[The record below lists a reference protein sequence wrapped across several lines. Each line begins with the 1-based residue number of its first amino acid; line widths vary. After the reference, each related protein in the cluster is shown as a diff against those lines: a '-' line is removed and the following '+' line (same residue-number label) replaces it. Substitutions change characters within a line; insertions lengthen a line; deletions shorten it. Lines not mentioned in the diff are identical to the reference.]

1 MTNIEKLNE
10 QGKLAEF
17 VLDYA
22 KSSVDYAKFDL
33 ADYGAF
39 NSFKRRYNIDE
50 KEWISTWLLAEVEE
64 STRIAPGTRV
74 KKTYTRM
81 KDNAPFVI
89 YGTVTQV
96 INDTKG
102 EHILVEWDDIE
113 SFKTMEV
120 IGQDSVEVVE
130 E

>member
-1 MTNIEKLNE
+1 MTNIEKLNAE
-10 QGKLAEF
+10 GRLTEF

-22 KSSVDYAKFDL
+22 KARTEDEWYNFASKYKIKHGMPVTKWL
-33 ADYGAF
+33 MAD
-39 NSFKRRYNIDE
+39 
-50 KEWISTWLLAEVEE
+50 VEE
-64 STRIAPGTRV
+64 TKPTVAPGVRV
-74 KKTYTRM
+74 KRTYMRLI
-81 KDNAPFVI
+81 DDSLIVV

-96 INDTKG
+96 IVDSKG
-102 EHILVEWDDIE
+102 EHVLVEWDDIE